1 MAKMAS
7 LHADGV
13 TDLLSYQIGI
23 EQERERIAQLFDSSH
38 IAADGDSMHNQS
50 GNCPACWGLAL
61 IKGEQK

>member
-1 MAKMAS
+1 VS
-7 LHADGV
+7 NDFWQ
-13 TDLLSYQIGI
+13 TIGDFVAAEMRGA

-38 IAADGDSMHNQS
+38 IATDGDSMHNQS